1 MWGKITLACGFKYHT
16 IVDHSE
22 VLQVTAV
29 RCQRRRHA
37 LKKLL
42 TDTKPVGGH
51 VPKAG
56 INLLY

>member
-1 MWGKITLACGFKYHT
+1 MGSKIAMVCGFKYHT

-22 VLQVTAV
+22 VLQVTTV

-42 TDTKPVGGH
+42 IDTKPVGGH